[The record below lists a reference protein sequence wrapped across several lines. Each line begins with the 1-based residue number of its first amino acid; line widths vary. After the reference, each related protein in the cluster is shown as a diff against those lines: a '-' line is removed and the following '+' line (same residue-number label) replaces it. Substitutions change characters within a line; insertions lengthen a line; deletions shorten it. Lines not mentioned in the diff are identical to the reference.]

1 MRTARPTPTLFPP
14 APPPAHKPNPLKQFY
29 PGLPIGNEDEDED
42 GVEVEN
48 EHFIETEDACEDVH
62 EDENEDVHE
71 DDVDDFHS
79 EFLEAESTL
88 DTLEDSVQV
97 REKKNKQHTQTD
109 KRQRKG

>member
-14 APPPAHKPNPLKQFY
+14 APPPVHKPNPLKQFY
-29 PGLPIGNEDEDED
+29 PGLPIGNEDED

-48 EHFIETEDACEDVH
+48 EDACEDVH

-71 DDVDDFHS
+71 DDADDFHS

-97 REKKNKQHTQTD
+97 RETNKQTNKQHTN
-109 KRQRKG
+109 G

>member
-14 APPPAHKPNPLKQFY
+14 PPPPAHKPNPLKQFY

-42 GVEVEN
+42 NVEDEQFVDN
-48 EHFIETEDACEDVH
+48 EDTCEDDGDGDG
-62 EDENEDVHE
+62 DEGEDVRE
-71 DDVDDFHS
+71 DDAHDFHS

-97 REKKNKQHTQTD
+97 MELNKQTKS
-109 KRQRKG
+109 KRMVLK

>member
-14 APPPAHKPNPLKQFY
+14 PPPPAHKPNPLKQFY
-29 PGLPIGNEDEDED
+29 PGLPIGNEDED

-48 EHFIETEDACEDVH
+48 EHFIETEVACEDVH
-62 EDENEDVHE
+62 EDDA
-71 DDVDDFHS
+71 DDFHS

-97 REKKNKQHTQTD
+97 RETNKQTNKQHTN
-109 KRQRKG
+109 G